1 MVSDP
6 PLWCSCPRG
15 ASMTD
20 LRAPWGES
28 RRRGGE
34 ARQAAPVYS
43 PEMLP
48 DTAIADPAYHDAL
61 RWLYGLSPNV
71 RTAAQIVANRP
82 HKLARMQ
89 ALLERVGRPDR
100 RLASILVAGT
110 KGKGSIAACSE
121 SILRAAGLRVGLVT
135 SPHLVSWCERTR
147 LDGHDVEPALAAR
160 LLPVVRAAV
169 ERLSAEEPELGHVTT
184 FEAGLAFSLVAFVE
198 RGVEIAV
205 VEAGVGGLHDAT
217 NVLEPLAVA
226 LGPIS
231 YDHTATLG
239 PTLTDIATEKA
250 GIFRPGR
257 LAVSAPQP
265 AEALAV
271 VERAAREHGALLEIV
286 GQDWR
291 WQAECAAPGP
301 ACRGPFLVEGPRGRF
316 ASLTTP
322 LLGRH
327 QRENAA
333 AAIALTTG
341 VVETLE
347 RGALRSPGWSPSP
360 HSSLAPRPSPLPP
373 DVVRSGLAAVRW
385 PGRLQV
391 LRERPW
397 LVVDGAHNGDSAV
410 RLTEALGE
418 CFEAERRHL
427 VFGTSVGK
435 DVSRMLD
442 ALLPLAATLTLT
454 RSHHERSV
462 PLDQLSQATA
472 ARGVTAAIV
481 PEVRAAVGHAL
492 AQADPGD
499 LVIVTG
505 SLFVVGEALEAYG
518 PDLEGAP

>member
-1 MVSDP
+1 LP
-6 PLWCSCPRG
+6 H
-15 ASMTD
+15 
-20 LRAPWGES
+20 
-28 RRRGGE
+28 
-34 ARQAAPVYS
+34 AAPVYS

-48 DTAIADPAYHDAL
+48 DTAIADPDYHDAL

-89 ALLERVGRPDR
+89 ALLDRLGGPERSLRSV
-100 RLASILVAGT
+100 LIAGT
-110 KGKGSIAACSE
+110 KGKGSIAAFSE
-121 SILRAAGLRVGLVT
+121 SILRAAGLTVGLVT

-147 LDGHDVEPALAAR
+147 LDGRDVEPATAAR

-169 ERLSAEEPELGHVTT
+169 DRLAAEEPDLGHVTT
-184 FEAGLAFSLVAFVE
+184 FEAGLAFSLLAFVE

-250 GIFRPGR
+250 GIFRFGR

-265 AEALAV
+265 PEALAV
-271 VERAAREHGALLEIV
+271 VDRAAREHGALLEIV

-291 WQAECAAPGP
+291 WQAEGAAPGR
-301 ACRGPFLVEGPRGRF
+301 ACHGPFAVEGPRGRF
-316 ASLTTP
+316 DNLTTP

-341 VVETLE
+341 VLE
-347 RGALRSPGWSPSP
+347 ALDRASPPPLSPIP
-360 HSSLAPRPSPLPP
+360 YPLSP
-373 DVVRSGLAAVRW
+373 DVVRAGLAAVRW

-391 LRERPW
+391 LRTRPW

-410 RLTEALGE
+410 RLAEALGE

-427 VFGTSVGK
+427 VLGTTVGK

-442 ALLPLAATLTLT
+442 ALLPSAATVTLT

-462 PLDQLSQATA
+462 PLDQLGQATA
-472 ARGVTAAIV
+472 ARSVTAVIV